1 MLKKALPFLTLL
13 SSVSTL
19 LCCALPAL
27 LVTLGLGAT
36 VVSLF
41 SALPQL
47 IWLSERKLLVFGVA
61 GALLILSASLRKLG
75 ERAACPI
82 DAELAAYCKRWKRAD
97 GIILYFAVAC
107 YLVGAF
113 FAFVAPVVFS

>member
-1 MLKKALPFLTLL
+1 MLKKALPFLTLF
-13 SSVSTL
+13 SSISTL

-36 VVSLF
+36 LVSLF

-82 DAELAAYCKRWKRAD
+82 DPKLAAYCKSWKRAD

-113 FAFVAPVVFS
+113 FAFVAPVVFA